1 MSELTL
7 PGDIPG
13 LLRRGSPV
21 VFRSGGHVPGTV
33 AKFAD
38 HKGITDVPWVWW
50 EPHNEPN
57 GVGKPSLRNS
67 ILLDLS
73 DPTGR
78 LHALLWLTTCDVAAL
93 ESIADDMTG
102 PIVDALYWAWAGW
115 EDDTGAPLGWELN
128 LWNARYFFLNDDL
141 LVDLNHRDVDTLADG
156 SRAVDA
162 EALRR
167 IVLHVAGR
175 E

>member
-1 MSELTL
+1 MNDSILTL

-21 VFRSGGHVPGTV
+21 WRARAVGGLRCVCLTGAEGTAAVVLAARSDKCTEWYKSTELV
-33 AKFAD
+33 
-38 HKGITDVPWVWW
+38 
-50 EPHNEPN
+50 
-57 GVGKPSLRNS
+57 
-67 ILLDLS
+67 LDLS
-73 DPTGR
+73 DPTAR
-78 LHALLWLTTCDVAAL
+78 LHALLWLATQKVATIDAV
-93 ESIADDMTG
+93 ADDMTG
-102 PIVDALYWAWAGW
+102 PIVDAIYWAWAGW

-128 LWNARYFFLNDDL
+128 LWSARYFFLNDDV

-175 E
+175 PVI

>member
-78 LHALLWLTTCDVAAL
+78 AHAAWWVLGQSAGPVSKALAAL
-93 ESIADDMTG
+93 DTSSTYLLGLIDRCC
-102 PIVDALYWAWAGW
+102 AGSATAF
-115 EDDTGAPLGWELN
+115 DT
-128 LWNARYFFLNDDL
+128 
-141 LVDLNHRDVDTLADG
+141 
-156 SRAVDA
+156 

-175 E
+175 EGSDV